1 MIDTRSLISS
11 ASVEITMS
19 EEIDLPI
26 VNMEQKY
33 YKHLA
38 EMRSKAAKNSVYLTS
53 EKYKSLVDEV
63 SNAKKKTNKK
73 NSRDYYLLKHFEIM
87 MVDNKPKLICPVTE
101 GTQILCHRL

>member
-1 MIDTRSLISS
+1 
-11 ASVEITMS
+11 MS

-63 SNAKKKTNKK
+63 SNA
-73 NSRDYYLLKHFEIM
+73 
-87 MVDNKPKLICPVTE
+87 
-101 GTQILCHRL
+101 